1 MHFIYV
7 CPRPDIHVFVCAHNS
22 IFRRCY
28 IMFQIYMEEII
39 DLLDASQDPGTKVL
53 FIWFLSVV
61 SWFIMWLC

>member
-7 CPRPDIHVFVCAHNS
+7 CPRPDIHVFVCAHNR

-28 IMFQIYMEEII
+28 IMFQLYMEEII

-53 FIWFLSVV
+53 FI
-61 SWFIMWLC
+61 